1 MNRIDFR
8 SATVDADDMIREED
22 LVGTDNIVLILIIPT
37 KKVNMYFNRL
47 VLTKLLKYMLAFLV
61 GMAFSS

>member
-22 LVGTDNIVLILIIPT
+22 LVGTDNIVLIL
-37 KKVNMYFNRL
+37 VL
-47 VLTKLLKYMLAFLV
+47 VLVLDTIYIYYCYT
-61 GMAFSS
+61 SY

>member
-22 LVGTDNIVLILIIPT
+22 LVGTDNIVLIL
-37 KKVNMYFNRL
+37 VL
-47 VLTKLLKYMLAFLV
+47 VLVLV
-61 GMAFSS
+61 LDTIYIYYCYTSY